1 MKIDVSPKI
10 CDIIIPTKNR
20 AQFLN
25 RCISSIYKSNSFRD
39 NLFNVIVSDNNSTD
53 GTDLILNNYFFK
65 SNFYYVKQKEDIS
78 GWENLYQLLSISQ
91 SKFVLVFSDHVLIE
105 DDDFFEKIL
114 ASLNYNSDLYF
125 VPAVKNTIEIKSRKA
140 YYKLNLLYQ
149 LFISHRFYFISGQI
163 VSRELLC
170 KKIESLKFNAYLF
183 FYFYI
188 LNLNNKKNI
197 VRINTFLKFESFSMQ
212 NRSWQYGDNGLL
224 LDKLDLING
233 VNSLLIRYFLIFKLI
248 VESNAVI
255 PHIGLV
261 NYKNTVLKI
270 SPKIGIF
277 FYYYFSFLYVFKT
290 RVKLL
295 LNSI

>member
-20 AQFLN
+20 ADFLN

-39 NLFNVIVSDNNSTD
+39 NLFNVIISDNNSKD
-53 GTDLILNNYFFK
+53 GTDLISNNYFSK

-78 GWENLYQLLSISQ
+78 GWENLYQLLSISK

-114 ASLNYNSDLYF
+114 SSLNSNSDLYF

-140 YYKLNLLYQ
+140 FSELNLLYQ

-163 VSRELLC
+163 VSRQLLSQ
-170 KKIESLKFNAYLF
+170 KIEALKFNAYLF
-183 FYFYI
+183 FYFFI
-188 LNLNNKKNI
+188 LNLNNKKSI

-212 NRSWQYGDNGLL
+212 NRSWQYGENGLL
-224 LDKLDLING
+224 LDKLNLING
-233 VNSLLIRYFLIFKLI
+233 VNSILIRYFLILKLLI
-248 VESNAVI
+248 ESNSVI
-255 PHIGLV
+255 PHIGLG
-261 NYKNTVLKI
+261 NYRNTVLKI
-270 SPKIGIF
+270 SPKIGII
-277 FYYYFSFLYVFKT
+277 FYYYFSFLYIFKI
-290 RVKLL
+290 RVKLFFK
-295 LNSI
+295 